1 MEYIFKKARA
11 KINLT
16 LNVLEKR
23 NDGYHNIE
31 SVFQKIS
38 LYDELYIKV
47 VKNKPEG
54 INVTSNILELYSE
67 ENIICKAYWALK
79 ARYPKLPRISV
90 ILRKNIPMQAGL
102 GGGSTDC
109 ACFIECIN
117 EMFSLNLTTKQM
129 QEIGA
134 KIGAD
139 VPSAFC
145 KTPVIARGIG
155 EKIEEIRGSTKFYI
169 VLIKPNFSCN
179 TKEMYEKLDNT
190 KQIEQVY
197 SSNIVKEAILN
208 KDIDKIANNLYN
220 VFENSVTDI
229 NIMKEELIAQGAKGS
244 LMTGS
249 GSCIYGI
256 FDEKETAKSAFYTL
270 KNKYETYFSI
280 TV

>member
-1 MEYIFKKARA
+1 MKKIYKKARA

-23 NDGYHNIE
+23 KDGYHNIE

-47 VKNKPEG
+47 IENKPEG
-54 INVTSNILELYSE
+54 INVTSNILELYSK

-79 ARYPKLPRISV
+79 AKYPKLPRISV

-109 ACFIECIN
+109 ASFIEAMN
-117 EMFSLNLTTKQM
+117 ELFSLNLTIRQM
-129 QEIGA
+129 QEIGMRL
-134 KIGAD
+134 GAD

-155 EKIEEIRGSTKFYI
+155 EKIEEINGNTKFYI
-169 VLIKPNFSCN
+169 VLIKPAFSCN
-179 TKEMYEKLDNT
+179 TKEMYNKIDNK
-190 KQIEQVY
+190 KQIKQKY
-197 SSNIVKEAILN
+197 NSAIVKTAILN

-220 VFENSVTDI
+220 VFEESVADI
-229 NIMKEELIAQGAKGS
+229 EIIKNELTMQGAKGA

-249 GSCIYGI
+249 GSCVYGI
-256 FDEKETAKSAFYTL
+256 FDEKVTAKKAFHAL
-270 KNKYETYFSI
+270 KNKYEVYYSI
-280 TV
+280 AI